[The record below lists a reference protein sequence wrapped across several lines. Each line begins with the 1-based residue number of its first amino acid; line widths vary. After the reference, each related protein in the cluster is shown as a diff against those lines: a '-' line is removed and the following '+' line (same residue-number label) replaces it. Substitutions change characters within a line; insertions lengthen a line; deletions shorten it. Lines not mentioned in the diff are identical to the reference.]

1 MKDVLVT
8 GSLAFDYIMR
18 VGGRFGSRLEPTM
31 SAGFSAAFVAPSLQ
45 RRFGGCAG
53 NIAYGLRQLGESPV
67 LMATAGEDFPP
78 YREHLRLSDIDDS
91 QVKIIEGAFTAQAF
105 IAADDDESQIII
117 FHPGATSH
125 AHEQGVGDLSSPP
138 AFAIVSPNGKDGML
152 RFGRELAETKTPF
165 IFDPGQ
171 AIGLFSAAELN
182 EMLSICDIAIF
193 NHDEHVAAEKITGTV
208 FVPGE
213 KQAMVITRGVDGSQV
228 SGGGKTH
235 QTSAAVFGETVDT
248 TGCGDAYRAGMLY
261 GLTREWKWPQIIS
274 YASVVAGIKATRPG
288 GQDYTMNA
296 EDVSQKCKQ
305 VFG

>member
-1 MKDVLVT
+1 MTDVLVT

-18 VGGRFGSRLEPTM
+18 IGGRFGSRLETPM
-31 SAGFSAAFVAPSLQ
+31 NAGFSAAFVAPSMQ

-53 NIAYGLRQLGESPV
+53 NIAYGLRQLGESPI
-67 LMATAGEDFPP
+67 LMATAGEDFEP
-78 YREHLRLSDIDDS
+78 YRAHLRLCGIDDS
-91 QVKIIEGAFTAQAF
+91 RVKIIEGAFTAQAF

-125 AHEQGVGDLSSPP
+125 AHEQGVDDLSSSSS
-138 AFAIVSPNGKDGML
+138 FAIVSPNGKDGML
-152 RFGRELAETKTPF
+152 KFGRELSKSKTPF

-171 AIGLFSAAELN
+171 AIGLFSAEELD

-193 NHDEHVAAEKITGTV
+193 NHDEHLAAERITGKV

-213 KQAMVITRGVDGSQV
+213 KQAMIVTHGVDGSQV
-228 SGGGKTH
+228 SADGKTH
-235 QTSAAVFGETVDT
+235 QTAAAMFGETVDT

-261 GLTREWKWPQIIS
+261 GLVREWKWPQIIS
-274 YASVVAGIKATRPG
+274 YASVIAGMKATRPG
-288 GQDYTMNA
+288 GQDYTISA
-296 EDVSQKCKQ
+296 EEVTQKCKQ